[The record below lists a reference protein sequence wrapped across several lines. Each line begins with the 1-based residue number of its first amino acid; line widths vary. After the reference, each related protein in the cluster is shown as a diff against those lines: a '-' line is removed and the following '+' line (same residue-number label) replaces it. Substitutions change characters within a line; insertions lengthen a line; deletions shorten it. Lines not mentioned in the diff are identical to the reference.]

1 MGGGSSKTPT
11 TTQAPDADNVV
22 IREKD
27 QIGFINTDEVSFFPL
42 HVRSTYTVM
51 VIFLVIIVL
60 ILCVKLCRTQ
70 NIKAFISFWCPSRL
84 QTPQSAL
91 PAIDV
96 EIGQT
101 VPGEAQRQ
109 EVNNLIS
116 QANQRILS
124 MQTT

>member
-11 TTQAPDADNVV
+11 TTPAPDADNVV

-27 QIGFINTDEVSFFPL
+27 QIEFINTDEVSFFPL
-42 HVRSTYTVM
+42 HVRSSYTVM
-51 VIFLVIIVL
+51 VIFLVIILL

-70 NIKAFISFWCPSRL
+70 NIKAFIAFLCPSRL
-84 QTPQSAL
+84 PAPESQL

-96 EIGQT
+96 EMGQN
-101 VPGEAQRQ
+101 VQGEAQRQ

-124 MQTT
+124 MRAT